1 MYVKKIKI
9 KNYRNFG
16 DPPFE
21 VELKPFTVIVGEN
34 NVGKTN
40 LLNALGL
47 IFSHEIMVFKKRIL
61 EIEDINCASVQAFKK
76 AIADVSIAEEE
87 VKFPTVTL

>member
-1 MYVKKIKI
+1 MYIKHLLI

-21 VELKPFTVIVGEN
+21 VELKPFTVVLGEN

-47 IFSHEIMVFKKRIL
+47 LKELNIWLVVFMIQTDK
-61 EIEDINCASVQAFKK
+61 
-76 AIADVSIAEEE
+76 
-87 VKFPTVTL
+87 